1 MQCVSTLIRPRGA
14 HQKGGIE
21 PLKAFPKRTLDGLPE
36 PLPDRTSPPSC
47 VLPALVFLCANALFA
62 LLLPAP
68 LFAAPAAAGGITVA
82 AVGDIMMGSDY
93 PSPRL
98 PKNRGKALL
107 AQAAPF
113 FKAAD
118 ITMANLEG
126 PLLEGGEPLKTP
138 VEGKSYVFRTPP
150 SYALNLKKAGIS
162 MVSLANNHALDFG
175 RPGMVSTKRA
185 LKEAGVDFS
194 SKGGEIAE
202 FLVRGVR
209 VGILSLS
216 FGAPPR
222 SIVYPAEA
230 LKEIAQVSRR
240 YDILILSI
248 HAGAEGRG
256 ALHVTPGM
264 ERFLNEPRGDLVRF
278 SHDAIDRGAA
288 LVIAHGPHVPRA
300 LELYRG
306 RLVAYSLGNFA
317 TYGGVSVVGESGY
330 APILTVQ
337 LAPDG
342 SFVKGDIHSFV
353 QKPSAAPSPDR
364 KQRALHL
371 MQRLTAEDFPASG
384 LSFNGKGEISVD

>member
-1 MQCVSTLIRPRGA
+1 M
-14 HQKGGIE
+14 
-21 PLKAFPKRTLDGLPE
+21 KAFLKRTSDRLSE
-36 PLPDRTSPPSC
+36 PLPDKSPPLSC
-47 VLPALVFLCANALFA
+47 IPPALVVSCANALLA
-62 LLLPAP
+62 LFLPAL
-68 LFAAPAAAGGITVA
+68 LFAAPAASVAAQGITVA

-93 PSPRL
+93 PVPRL

-118 ITMANLEG
+118 IAMANLEG

-138 VEGKSYVFRTPP
+138 EEGKSYVFRTPP
-150 SYALNLKKAGIS
+150 SYALNLKEAGIS

-175 RPGMVSTKRA
+175 RAGMASTRRA
-185 LKEAGVDFS
+185 LKAAGVACS

-230 LKEIAQVSRR
+230 LKEIAQASRR

-342 SFVKGDIHSFV
+342 SFVKGEIHSFV
-353 QKPSAAPSPDR
+353 QKPSTPPSPDR

-371 MQRLTAEDFPASG
+371 MQRLTAEDFPDSG
-384 LSFNGKGEISVD
+384 LSFNGKGEIGVD